1 LLKVIA
7 ELAMSLK
14 QPIQP
19 AIQPPEPSVERRT
32 LFSSLKTR
40 LRWSYAL
47 ASVIPLM
54 LLGSLLITTNILAQR
69 RNITVN
75 QQTAA
80 DWVAREIRTYLSTI
94 DDQLLKFGE
103 RAKADQ
109 PPAALLEAIFTL
121 RESVPEIVDLSVMDG
136 QGRERAHVS
145 DLRVFHDTELQDRS
159 GDELVQYVLRTGRVA
174 QGSIV
179 RRPSGD
185 TVYSSYAPLF
195 NNSNVI
201 GVLRAEVST
210 MRLERSLRE
219 GPLISGSYA
228 YLVND
233 TGELQLMGSVSEIRT
248 APAELAL
255 LFRGAQSFGEYRG
268 GVGDIVL
275 GAWTSIP
282 TQPTVWRVVVEMPR
296 LVAYQGVQR
305 DSLFLIA
312 EIAVVILT
320 TIVWGIYQ
328 ARRIV
333 EPIEEL
339 RAGARTIGAG
349 DLSSRIPIYNEDEI
363 GDLAHEFNHM
373 AEHLQLSRAEI
384 ELQNERLRDGLAL
397 ARDIQLGLLPK
408 GLAGDTR
415 HLAIHGRSIPAYEVG
430 GDFYTYI
437 ALDDSRTAV
446 AIGDISGKGVGAA
459 LMMALASSTV
469 EAHGREIG
477 QPQQL
482 LATLNQQ
489 LAPRLRANRM
499 NAALLYLVIDLERR
513 TLCAANAGM
522 ITPMLLRGGGVQMIE
537 TYGLPLG
544 AMAEARYSEMV
555 VDLQAGDTI
564 VLVSDGIVE
573 AHGPGGELFGFER
586 LEQALALSPP
596 QAHPDQLIEDLIGR
610 VLAFAG
616 DAQQHDDMTVVVI
629 SPALEAVAP
638 NAPTTWMEEVA
649 VSTTQG

>member
-1 LLKVIA
+1 MSDEQQIYSSA
-7 ELAMSLK
+7 EQPTRPLAM
-14 QPIQP
+14 
-19 AIQPPEPSVERRT
+19 RRA

-69 RNITVN
+69 RNITAN

-80 DWVAREIRTYLSTI
+80 DWVAREIRTYLSSI

-103 RAKADQ
+103 RAEPDQ
-109 PPAALLEAIFTL
+109 PPAALLEAIFEL
-121 RESVPEIVDLSVMDG
+121 RESLPEIVDLSIVDG

-145 DLRVFHDTELQDRS
+145 DLRVFHDTELQNRAS
-159 GDELVQYVLRTGRVA
+159 EPLVQYVLTTGRVA
-174 QGSIV
+174 QGPAV
-179 RRPSGD
+179 RRPAGD
-185 TVYSSYAPLF
+185 TVYVSYAPLF
-195 NNSNVI
+195 NNNSNVI

-219 GPLISGSYA
+219 GPLIKGSYA
-228 YLVND
+228 YLVD
-233 TGELQLMGSVSEIRT
+233 DAGQLLLTGDLGAIRT

-255 LFRGAQSFGEYRG
+255 LFRGSQSSGEYRG
-268 GVGDIVL
+268 GVGDVVI
-275 GAWTSIP
+275 GAWTIIP
-282 TQPTVWRVVVEMPR
+282 TQPTAWRVIVEMPR
-296 LVAYQGVQR
+296 PLAYQSVQR

-320 TIVWGIYQ
+320 TIAWGIYQ
-328 ARRIV
+328 SRRII

-363 GDLAHEFNHM
+363 GDLAQEFNNM
-373 AEHLQLSRAEI
+373 AEHLQLSRTEI

-408 GLAGDTR
+408 GLSGDART
-415 HLAIHGRSIPAYEVG
+415 LAIHGRSIPAYEVG

-437 ALDDSRTAV
+437 ALDDSRMAV

-469 EAHGREIG
+469 EAQGREIG

-482 LATLNQQ
+482 LAALNQQ

-499 NAALLYLVIDLERR
+499 NAALLYLVIDLDRR

-522 ITPMLLRGGGVQMIE
+522 ITPMLLRDGSVQMIE

-544 AMAEARYSEMV
+544 AMAEARYSEIV
-555 VDLQAGDTI
+555 VDLLPGDTI

-573 AHGPGGELFGFER
+573 AHDPGGELFGFER
-586 LEQALALSPP
+586 LEQALALKLPL
-596 QAHPDQLIEDLIGR
+596 AHPDQLIEDLIGQ

-616 DAQQHDDMTVVVI
+616 EAQQHDDMTVVVI
-629 SPALEAVAP
+629 SPAIEPVISSASTMP
-638 NAPTTWMEEVA
+638 MEEVA
-649 VSTTQG
+649 V

>member
-1 LLKVIA
+1 
-7 ELAMSLK
+7 MSSE
-14 QPIQP
+14 Q
-19 AIQPPEPSVERRT
+19 QPPSSAPPFRRFAAHRP

-54 LLGSLLITTNILAQR
+54 LLGSLLITSNILSQR
-69 RNITVN
+69 RNIAAN

-80 DWVAREIRTYLSTI
+80 DWVAREIRTHLSSV

-103 RAKADQ
+103 RARPDQ
-109 PPAALLEAIFTL
+109 PPAALLEAIFEL
-121 RESVPEIVDLSVMDG
+121 RESAPEIVDLSVMDS

-145 DLRVFHDTELQDRS
+145 DLRVFHEAELQSRAD
-159 GDELVQYVLRTGRVA
+159 DELVRYVLQTGRVA
-174 QGSIV
+174 QGPIAK
-179 RRPSGD
+179 RPSGD
-185 TVYSSYAPLF
+185 AVYSSYAPLF
-195 NNSNVI
+195 DNSSVA

-210 MRLERSLRE
+210 MRIERSLRE
-219 GPLISGSYA
+219 GPLVTGSYA
-228 YLVND
+228 YLVD
-233 TGELQLMGSVSEIRT
+233 DRGQVQLAGDLGTIRT

-255 LFRGAQSFGEYRG
+255 LFRGAESTGEYRG
-268 GVGDIVL
+268 GVGDIVI
-275 GAWTSIP
+275 GAWTTIP
-282 TQPTVWRVVVEMPR
+282 TQPTAWRVIVEMPR
-296 LVAYQGVQR
+296 PLAYQSVQR

-312 EIAVVILT
+312 EIVVVILT
-320 TIVWGIYQ
+320 TIAWGVYQ
-328 ARRIV
+328 ARRII
-333 EPIEEL
+333 EPIDEL

-349 DLSSRIPIYNEDEI
+349 DLSSRLPIHNEDEI
-363 GDLAHEFNHM
+363 GDLAHEFNNM

-384 ELQNERLRDGLAL
+384 EMQNERLRDGLAL

-408 GLAGDTR
+408 GLPGDAR

-437 ALDDSRTAV
+437 SLDDSRIAV

-469 EAHGREIG
+469 EAQGREIG

-482 LATLNQQ
+482 LAALNQQ

-499 NAALLYLVIDLERR
+499 NAALLYVVIDLERR

-522 ITPMLLRGGGVQMIE
+522 ITPILLRDGGVQMIE

-555 VDLQAGDTI
+555 VDLRPGDTI

-586 LEQALALSPP
+586 LEQALALESPL
-596 QAHPDQLIEDLIGR
+596 AHPDQLIEDLIGQ

-629 SPALEAVAP
+629 SPALQPVVPGAP
-638 NAPTTWMEEVA
+638 ATPMEEVTA
-649 VSTTQG
+649 

>member
-1 LLKVIA
+1 
-7 ELAMSLK
+7 MSREQQTQSIDQSSRPLV
-14 QPIQP
+14 
-19 AIQPPEPSVERRT
+19 ARRA

-47 ASVIPLM
+47 ASVIPLV

-69 RNITVN
+69 RNIATN

-80 DWVAREIRTYLSTI
+80 DWVAREIRTYLSAV

-103 RAKADQ
+103 RVKPDQ
-109 PPAALLEAIFTL
+109 SLAALPEAIFEL
-121 RESVPEIVDLSVMDG
+121 RENVPEIVDLSLMDG

-145 DLRVFHDTELQDRS
+145 DLRMFHEAELQNRAN
-159 GDELVQYVLRTGRVA
+159 DELVQYVLLTGRVA
-174 QGSIV
+174 QGPIV
-179 RRPSGD
+179 KRPAGD
-185 TVYSSYAPLF
+185 SVYSSYAPLF
-195 NNSNVI
+195 DNRNVV

-210 MRLERSLRE
+210 TRLERSLRE
-219 GPLISGSYA
+219 GPLIAGSYA
-228 YLVND
+228 YLVDSNGQMQL
-233 TGELQLMGSVSEIRT
+233 TGDISAIRT
-248 APAELAL
+248 APAELVL
-255 LFRGAQSFGEYRG
+255 LFREAQSTGEYRG
-268 GVGDIVL
+268 GVGDIVI
-275 GAWTSIP
+275 GAWSIIP
-282 TQPTVWRVVVEMPR
+282 TQPTVWRVIVEIPR
-296 LVAYQGVQR
+296 PLAYQSVQR

-320 TIVWGIYQ
+320 TIAWGVYQ
-328 ARRIV
+328 ARRII
-333 EPIEEL
+333 EPIEEV

-349 DLSSRIPIYNEDEI
+349 DLSSRIPIHNEDEI
-363 GDLAHEFNHM
+363 GDLAQEFNNM

-408 GLAGDTR
+408 GLSGDAR

-437 ALDDSRTAV
+437 ALDDSRMAV

-469 EAHGREIG
+469 EAQGREIG

-482 LATLNQQ
+482 LATLNQL

-499 NAALLYLVIDLERR
+499 NAALLYLVIDLEQQ

-522 ITPMLLRGGGVQMIE
+522 ITPILLRDGGVQMIE

-555 VDLQAGDTI
+555 VDLQPGDTI

-573 AHGPGGELFGFER
+573 AHDPSGELFGFDR
-586 LEQALALSPP
+586 LEQALALESPL
-596 QAHPDQLIEDLIGR
+596 AHPDQLIEDLIGQ

-629 SPALEAVAP
+629 SPALQPVAP
-638 NAPTTWMEEVA
+638 SAPAMPMEEVA
-649 VSTTQG
+649 V

>member
-1 LLKVIA
+1 MPQDQQTQSIEQSSRPPVA
-7 ELAMSLK
+7 RR
-14 QPIQP
+14 
-19 AIQPPEPSVERRT
+19 AI
-32 LFSSLKTR
+32 FSSLKTR

-47 ASVIPLM
+47 ASVIPLV

-69 RNITVN
+69 RNIAAN

-80 DWVAREIRTYLSTI
+80 DWVAREIRTYLSAV

-103 RAKADQ
+103 RVKPDQ
-109 PPAALLEAIFTL
+109 PLAALPEAIFEL
-121 RESVPEIVDLSVMDG
+121 RESVPEIVDLSLMDG

-145 DLRVFHDTELQDRS
+145 DLRMFHEAELQNRAD
-159 GDELVQYVLRTGRVA
+159 DELVQYVLLTGRVT
-174 QGSIV
+174 QGPV
-179 RRPSGD
+179 VKRPAGD
-185 TVYSSYAPLF
+185 SVYSSYAPLF
-195 NNSNVI
+195 DNRNVV

-210 MRLERSLRE
+210 TRLERSLRE
-219 GPLISGSYA
+219 GPLIGGSYA
-228 YLVND
+228 YLVD
-233 TGELQLMGSVSEIRT
+233 SSGQMQLTGDISAIRT
-248 APAELAL
+248 APAELVL
-255 LFRGAQSFGEYRG
+255 LFRETQSTGEYRG
-268 GVGDIVL
+268 GVGDIVI
-275 GAWTSIP
+275 GAWSIIP
-282 TQPTVWRVVVEMPR
+282 TQPTPWRVIVEIPR
-296 LVAYQGVQR
+296 PLAYQSVQR

-320 TIVWGIYQ
+320 TIAWGVYQ
-328 ARRIV
+328 ARRII

-363 GDLAHEFNHM
+363 GDLAQEFNNM

-408 GLAGDTR
+408 GLSGDAR

-437 ALDDSRTAV
+437 TLDDSRMAV

-469 EAHGREIG
+469 EAQGREIG

-482 LATLNQQ
+482 LAALNQL

-522 ITPMLLRGGGVQMIE
+522 ITPILLRDGGVQMIE

-544 AMAEARYSEMV
+544 AMAEARYSELV
-555 VDLQAGDTI
+555 VDLRPGDTI

-573 AHGPGGELFGFER
+573 AHDLSGELFGFDR
-586 LEQALALSPP
+586 LEQALALESPL
-596 QAHPDQLIEDLIGR
+596 AHPDQLIEDLIGQ

-629 SPALEAVAP
+629 SPALQPVAP
-638 NAPTTWMEEVA
+638 SAPAMPMEEVA
-649 VSTTQG
+649 V

>member
-1 LLKVIA
+1 
-7 ELAMSLK
+7 MSDK
-14 QPIQP
+14 QQIEPTTHPPQP
-19 AIQPPEPSVERRT
+19 LSGRGA
-32 LFSSLKTR
+32 LFSSLKAR

-69 RNITVN
+69 RNIMAN

-80 DWVAREIRTYLSTI
+80 DWVAREIRTYLSSV
-94 DDQLLKFGE
+94 DEHLLKFGE
-103 RAKADQ
+103 RSKPDQ
-109 PPAALLEAIFTL
+109 PPAALLDAIFAL
-121 RESVPEIVDLSVMDG
+121 RENVPEIVDLSVMDV

-145 DLRVFHDTELQDRS
+145 DLRVFHDAELQTRAD
-159 GDELVQYVLRTGRVA
+159 DELVQYVLRTGRVA
-174 QGSIV
+174 QGPVV
-179 RRPSGD
+179 RRAEGG
-185 TVYSSYAPLF
+185 TVYSSYAPF
-195 NNSNVI
+195 FNSNSKVV

-210 MRLERSLRE
+210 MRLERTLRE
-219 GPLISGSYA
+219 GPLISGGYA
-228 YLVND
+228 YLVD
-233 TGELQLMGSVSEIRT
+233 DAGQLQLTGDISAIRT

-255 LFRGAQSFGEYRG
+255 LFRGPQSSGEYRG
-268 GVGDIVL
+268 GVGDIVI

-282 TQPTVWRVVVEMPR
+282 TQPTVWRVVAEIPR
-296 LVAYQGVQR
+296 LLAYQNVQR

-320 TIVWGIYQ
+320 TIAWGVYQ
-328 ARRIV
+328 ARRII

-349 DLSSRIPIYNEDEI
+349 DLSSRIPIHNEDEI
-363 GDLAHEFNHM
+363 GDLAQEFNNM

-408 GLAGDTR
+408 GLSGDAR

-437 ALDDSRTAV
+437 ALDDSRMAV

-469 EAHGREIG
+469 EAQGREIG

-482 LATLNQQ
+482 LVALNQQ

-499 NAALLYLVIDLERR
+499 NAALLYLVIDLDRR

-522 ITPMLLRGGGVQMIE
+522 ITPILLRDGGVQMIE

-544 AMAEARYSEMV
+544 AMAEARYSETAV
-555 VDLQAGDTI
+555 ELRPGDTI

-586 LEQALALSPP
+586 LEQALALKPP
-596 QAHPDQLIEDLIGR
+596 LAHPDKLIDDLIGQ
-610 VLAFAG
+610 VLEFAG

-629 SPALEAVAP
+629 SPALQLVAP
-638 NAPTTWMEEVA
+638 TAPAMPMEEVA
-649 VSTTQG
+649 V